1 MTKRLLLLVCAAAVL
16 GLVGTA
22 PALAAQPYPLNFKT
36 FDFTATDSS
45 RSGTVLTS
53 DGTLQLGAPGLGS
66 LFYSD
71 PFNNYAGDNVDGTG
85 TYVSGTWT
93 SGVTNLFPFNE
104 LVSSWNAT
112 TPAGTW
118 IQVEVQPRIDGKG
131 WAKWYTLGR
140 WSSDDGTFHRTS
152 VGGQGDE
159 NGFVSI
165 DTWFAKDHPA
175 IAYRLRATLY
185 RSTTASSGPTLSR
198 LSAIAMN
205 LANQKNTFPSK
216 TTMTG
221 NVGVDLGVP
230 QYSQEIHHGDFPQ
243 YDNGGEAWCSPTSTA
258 MVVAYW
264 SQYSVTHSTKDYRPT
279 PNEYSWVTA
288 ALPSPPHQDP
298 WVDYTAR
305 EVYDYHYNGA
315 GNWPFN
321 AAYAA
326 SRGLVAD
333 VTALHNLAEA
343 EPFLKAG
350 IPLVASVAWNSNKLD
365 GAIKSTN
372 GHLLVI
378 EGMSADG
385 TEVLVNDPASSD
397 DSTVLHRY
405 DREQFEKAW
414 IPASGGI
421 VYLIRPVGW
430 PTPPL
435 TANNSN

>member
-1 MTKRLLLLVCAAAVL
+1 MTKRWLLFVCAAAVL

-22 PALAAQPYPLNFKT
+22 PALAAQPYPLNYKT
-36 FDFTATDSS
+36 FAFNASDST
-45 RSGTVLTS
+45 RSGTVVAGGSLALAS
-53 DGTLQLGAPGLGS
+53 SGLGS
-66 LFYSD
+66 LSYVDPYADYS
-71 PFNNYAGDNVDGTG
+71 GDGVTGTG
-85 TYVSGTWT
+85 NYVSGTWT
-93 SGVTNLFPFNE
+93 SGVTNLSFGFNE
-104 LVSSWNAT
+104 LVSSWNAN
-112 TPAGTW
+112 TPPGTW
-118 IQVEVQPRIDGKG
+118 VQVRVQPQIDDGH
-131 WAKWYTLGR
+131 WAKWYVLGR
-140 WSSDDGTFHRTS
+140 WSSDDTSFHRTS
-152 VGGQGDE
+152 VGGQGDAD
-159 NGFVSI
+159 GFVSI
-165 DTWFAKDHPA
+165 DTFFAKDHPA
-175 IAYRLRATLY
+175 IAYRLEATLY
-185 RSTTASSGPTLSR
+185 RKVDAPAGPTLSR

-205 LANQKNTFPSK
+205 LTNQKMTFPSS
-216 TTMTG
+216 TTIKSE
-221 NVGVDLGVP
+221 VDLRVP
-230 QYSQEIHHGDFPQ
+230 KYSQEIHHGDFPQ

-264 SQYSVTHSTKDYRPT
+264 SQYRVTHSTKDYRPT
-279 PNEYSWVTA
+279 PTEYSWVTA
-288 ALPSPPHQDP
+288 TLPSPPHQDP

-333 VTALHNLAEA
+333 VTQLHNLTEA

-385 TEVLVNDPASSD
+385 TKVLVNDPASSD

-405 DREQFEKAW
+405 DREQFERAW

-430 PTPPL
+430 TTPSL
-435 TANNSN
+435 TGNNSN

>member
-66 LFYSD
+66 LFYTD
-71 PFNNYAGDNVDGTG
+71 PFANYSGDNVDGKG

-93 SGVTNLFPFNE
+93 SGVTNVFPFDE

-112 TPAGTW
+112 TPPGTW
-118 IQVEVQPRIDGKG
+118 IQVEVLPQLLDGH
-131 WAKWYTLGR
+131 WAAKPYILGR
-140 WSSDDGTFHRTS
+140 WSSDDYSFHRTS
-152 VGGQGDE
+152 VGGQGNAD
-159 NGFVSI
+159 GFVSI

-175 IAYRLRATLY
+175 IAYRLIATLY
-185 RSTTASSGPTLSR
+185 SKTAATPTLSR
-198 LSAIAMN
+198 LSAVASN
-205 LANQKNTFPSK
+205 LTNQKNTFPSK
-216 TTMTG
+216 TTMSG
-221 NVGVDLGVP
+221 NVGIDLGVP

-264 SQYSVTHSTKDYRPT
+264 SQYRVTHSTKDYRPT
-279 PNEYSWVTA
+279 PTEYSWVTA

-333 VTALHNLAEA
+333 VTQLHNLTEA

-385 TEVLVNDPASSD
+385 TKVLVNDPASSD

-405 DREQFEKAW
+405 DREQFERAW

-430 PTPPL
+430 TTPSL
-435 TANNSN
+435 TGNNSN